1 MQKSLKKIWFLLTF
15 FISLQC
21 KLKKILIVMEIY
33 EEMLRQ
39 DSIEFEEILQQ
50 MKEDETKKGIKL
62 NDYGN

>member
-1 MQKSLKKIWFLLTF
+1 
-15 FISLQC
+15 
-21 KLKKILIVMEIY
+21 MEIY